1 MCWSIKQRT
10 VHIGPVSCSVLEEKK
25 KSPPALLSKCSL
37 SLSVRLCIC
46 YFHFCIS
53 SRNWDKLGKRGF
65 FTRQE
70 FFFLLYFQLR
80 LWSNQPCSWNGI
92 SHMIV
97 IFTCGSEA
105 QSAGQIGGKSKVAV
119 APVWCGPPPA
129 ITATEALVSAV
140 SWGRPGCLP
149 QRTVPGCSISD
160 KLHINTRLCYETSDF
175 AF

>member
-10 VHIGPVSCSVLEEKK
+10 VHIGPVSCSVLEGKKK

-70 FFFLLYFQLR
+70 FFFSIF
-80 LWSNQPCSWNGI
+80 PAE
-92 SHMIV
+92 IV
-97 IFTCGSEA
+97 K
-105 QSAGQIGGKSKVAV
+105 QSALFMEWHQSNDRHLHMWQWSTICRSDRREIKSCSCSSVM
-119 APVWCGPPPA
+119 WPPPGYYCYWGA
-129 ITATEALVSAV
+129 SVS
-140 SWGRPGCLP
+140 SKLRPARLF
-149 QRTVPGCSISD
+149 TSTHS
-160 KLHINTRLCYETSDF
+160 TRLFY
-175 AF
+175 